1 MIKTT
6 HKEDL
11 LAYENELKN
20 IRHSLLGEDLEIIEF
35 DNYDSYY
42 KSHVRYYQYMDALLK
57 DDIDKA
63 INILEDTFKYIDWY
77 TDDLKTKMIAEKLFI
92 LLSSE
97 SFDEAENYYSL
108 QKKDFQNS
116 IVSCGELSM
125 YRTAVL
131 IEGII
136 NNMKEDTETVV
147 NKYAAYLA
155 SHKDLKN
162 ARFLKEQELF
172 NKSLAV
178 VNKARPGWNLVI
190 PQVA

>member
-1 MIKTT
+1 M
-6 HKEDL
+6 
-11 LAYENELKN
+11 
-20 IRHSLLGEDLEIIEF
+20 
-35 DNYDSYY
+35 Y
-42 KSHVRYYQYMDALLK
+42 K
-57 DDIDKA
+57 
-63 INILEDTFKYIDWY
+63 
-77 TDDLKTKMIAEKLFI
+77 
-92 LLSSE
+92 
-97 SFDEAENYYSL
+97 
-108 QKKDFQNS
+108 
-116 IVSCGELSM
+116 
-125 YRTAVL
+125 TAVL

-155 SHKDLKN
+155 FHKDLKN